1 MPYHIEIPTI
11 IKNIPPYYLNPFF
24 TIIISMKTLF
34 ESYKD
39 YFRVGAAISGI
50 ILMNDEEKAELF
62 EHMKARYE
70 DFKKNFKPTPEFPE
84 FKFPEPKPFPAGRM
98 PDYEL
103 AASQFNLVVAENECK
118 MGSIYHKGAD
128 GKPTFDFAA
137 ADRLRDFAKKN
148 GQDMRWHTLVWHNQS
163 PKWIFENADGSKV
176 SKEELEARLKNYIF
190 TVGERYRDDICSVD
204 VVNECISD
212 KNFVLR
218 DGADR
223 SQWFDILGPDYVD
236 KAFFWAKEAFPKSSL
251 VINDYNLE
259 MVPGKREGMYKL
271 LKGML
276 ERGVPVDTVGLQ
288 MHINIEY
295 PPVSEIEKTIE
306 LYGSLGLK
314 VIVTEMEISMYA
326 DREQDKGIFEERK
339 EYTAELLEKQADR
352 YAEIFE
358 CFKKEARAGIL
369 KDVVLWGIT
378 DRMSW
383 KNGFPVPGR
392 TDAPLLFDEEG
403 KPKAA
408 FDRLCK

>member
-1 MPYHIEIPTI
+1 
-11 IKNIPPYYLNPFF
+11 
-24 TIIISMKTLF
+24 MKRLF

-50 ILMNDEEKAELF
+50 ILMSDEEKAKHF

-118 MGSIYHKGAD
+118 MGSVYHKGAD

-163 PKWIFENADGSKV
+163 PDWIFKNDDGSKASREV
-176 SKEELEARLKNYIF
+176 LEERLKNYIF

-259 MVPGKREGMYKL
+259 MVEGKIPRCLLRCPGFAAHVNG
-271 LKGML
+271 
-276 ERGVPVDTVGLQ
+276 
-288 MHINIEY
+288 
-295 PPVSEIEKTIE
+295 
-306 LYGSLGLK
+306 
-314 VIVTEMEISMYA
+314 
-326 DREQDKGIFEERK
+326 DRFQQHGDQRIQGQHRQRNQENEQDHIGGLGKPRPHP
-339 EYTAELLEKQADR
+339 ALH
-352 YAEIFE
+352 
-358 CFKKEARAGIL
+358 
-369 KDVVLWGIT
+369 
-378 DRMSW
+378 
-383 KNGFPVPGR
+383 PVHA
-392 TDAPLLFDEEG
+392 DAPVNGLLHFNPPLRWGVVEVPSS
-403 KPKAA
+403 K
-408 FDRLCK
+408 FQVLSY

>member
-1 MPYHIEIPTI
+1 
-11 IKNIPPYYLNPFF
+11 
-24 TIIISMKTLF
+24 MKRLF

-39 YFRVGAAISGI
+39 YFRVGAAVSSIL
-50 ILMNDEEKAELF
+50 LMNDDEKAKLYEN
-62 EHMKARYE
+62 MKARYAE
-70 DFKKNFKPTPEFPE
+70 FKKNFKPTPEFPE
-84 FKFPEPKPFPAGRM
+84 FKFPEPQPLPAGPM
-98 PDYEL
+98 PDTQL

-118 MGSIYHKGAD
+118 MGSIYHKDPD
-128 GKPTFDFAA
+128 GQPFFDFAA
-137 ADRLRDFAKKN
+137 ADRLRDFAKAN

-163 PKWIFENADGSKV
+163 PDWIFKNDDGSKA
-176 SKEELEARLKNYIF
+176 SPELLEERLKNYIF

-259 MVPGKREGMYKL
+259 MVSGKREGMYKL
-271 LKGML
+271 VKGMK

-288 MHINIEY
+288 MHINIEN

-306 LYGSLGLK
+306 LYGSLGLN

-326 DREQDKGIFEERK
+326 DKEQDKGKFDPRR
-339 EYTAELLEKQADR
+339 EYTPELLAKQADR
-352 YAEIFE
+352 YEEI
-358 CFKKEARAGIL
+358 
-369 KDVVLWGIT
+369 
-378 DRMSW
+378 
-383 KNGFPVPGR
+383 
-392 TDAPLLFDEEG
+392 
-403 KPKAA
+403 
-408 FDRLCK
+408 

>member
-1 MPYHIEIPTI
+1 
-11 IKNIPPYYLNPFF
+11 
-24 TIIISMKTLF
+24 MKRLF

-50 ILMNDEEKAELF
+50 ILMSEEEKVEHF
-62 EHMKARYE
+62 EKMKIRYA

-84 FKFPEPKPFPAGRM
+84 FKFPEPKPLPTGRL

-103 AASQFNLVVAENECK
+103 AANQFNLVVAENECK
-118 MGSIYHKGAD
+118 MGSIYNGEND
-128 GKPTFDFAA
+128 FDFKM
-137 ADRLRDFAKKN
+137 ADRLRDFARKN

-163 PKWIFENADGSKV
+163 PKWIFEDEKGEKV
-176 SKEELEARLKNYIF
+176 SKEVLEERLKKYIF

-212 KNFVLR
+212 KNFILR

-223 SQWFDILGPDYVD
+223 SQWFDILGPDYID

-259 MVPGKREGMYKL
+259 IVPGKRQGMYNL
-271 LKGML
+271 LKGLL

-288 MHINIEY
+288 MHINIEN

-306 LYGSLGLK
+306 LYGSLGLN
-314 VIVTEMEISMYA
+314 VIVTEMEISVYP
-326 DREQDKGIFEERK
+326 DKEQNNGKFDPRR
-339 EYTAELLEKQADR
+339 EYTPELFEQQAER
-352 YAEIFE
+352 YYQIFE
-358 CFKKEARAGIL
+358 CFKKEAKAGIL

-383 KNGFPVPGR
+383 KNGFPVPDR
-392 TDAPLLFDEEG
+392 TDVPLLFDGEG

-408 FDRLCK
+408 FDRLTK

>member
-1 MPYHIEIPTI
+1 
-11 IKNIPPYYLNPFF
+11 
-24 TIIISMKTLF
+24 MKRLF

-50 ILMNDEEKAELF
+50 ILMSDEEKAAHF
-62 EHMKARYE
+62 EQMKARYE
-70 DFKKNFKPTPEFPE
+70 EFKKNFKPTPEFPE

-118 MGSIYHKGAD
+118 MGSIYHMGPD
-128 GKPTFDFAA
+128 GKPVFDFAA

-163 PKWIFENADGSKV
+163 PQWIFKDEKGEKV
-176 SKEELEARLKNYIF
+176 SKEVLEERLKNYIF

-212 KNFVLR
+212 KNFILR

-223 SQWFDILGPDYVD
+223 SQWFDILGPEYVD

-259 MVPGKREGMYKL
+259 IVPGKRQGMYDL
-271 LKGML
+271 VKGMK

-306 LYGSLGLK
+306 LYGSLGLN

-326 DREQDKGIFEERK
+326 DKEQNEGKFEPRK
-339 EYTAELLEKQADR
+339 EYTPELLAKQAER
-352 YAEIFE
+352 YEEIFE
-358 CFKKEARAGIL
+358 CFKKEAKAGIL

-392 TDAPLLFDEEG
+392 TDAPLLFDGEG
-403 KPKAA
+403 KPKVA
-408 FDRLCK
+408 FDRLCKD

>member
-1 MPYHIEIPTI
+1 M
-11 IKNIPPYYLNPFF
+11 
-24 TIIISMKTLF
+24 
-34 ESYKD
+34 
-39 YFRVGAAISGI
+39 
-50 ILMNDEEKAELF
+50 
-62 EHMKARYE
+62 
-70 DFKKNFKPTPEFPE
+70 
-84 FKFPEPKPFPAGRM
+84 
-98 PDYEL
+98 
-103 AASQFNLVVAENECK
+103 
-118 MGSIYHKGAD
+118 
-128 GKPTFDFAA
+128 
-137 ADRLRDFAKKN
+137 
-148 GQDMRWHTLVWHNQS
+148 
-163 PKWIFENADGSKV
+163 
-176 SKEELEARLKNYIF
+176 
-190 TVGERYRDDICSVD
+190 
-204 VVNECISD
+204 NECISD

-314 VIVTEMEISMYA
+314 VIVTEMEISMYS
-326 DREQDKGIFEERK
+326 DREQDNGIFEERK
-339 EYTAELLEKQADR
+339 EYTAELLEKQAAR
-352 YAEIFE
+352 YEEIFE
-358 CFKKEARAGIL
+358 CFKKEAKAGIL

-383 KNGFPVPGR
+383 KNNFPVPGR
-392 TDAPLLFDEEG
+392 TDAPLLFDGDG
-403 KPKAA
+403 KPKPA
-408 FDRLCK
+408 FERLVK

>member
-1 MPYHIEIPTI
+1 
-11 IKNIPPYYLNPFF
+11 
-24 TIIISMKTLF
+24 MKRLF

-50 ILMNDEEKAELF
+50 ILMNDDEKADLF
-62 EHMKARYE
+62 EKMKARYA

-84 FKFPEPKPFPAGRM
+84 FKFPEPKPLPQGEM
-98 PDYEL
+98 PDKEL
-103 AASQFNLVVAENECK
+103 AATQFNLVVAENECK
-118 MGSIYHKGAD
+118 MGSIYHKGPD
-128 GKPTFDFAA
+128 GKPVFDFTA
-137 ADRLRDFAKKN
+137 ADRLRDFAKAN

-163 PKWIFENADGSKV
+163 PKWIFENDDGSKV
-176 SKEELEARLKNYIF
+176 SREVLEERLKNYIF

-212 KNFVLR
+212 KNFILR
-218 DGADR
+218 DGEDR
-223 SQWFDILGPDYVD
+223 SQWFDILGPEYVD

-259 MVPGKREGMYKL
+259 MVPGKREGMYNL
-271 LKGML
+271 LKGMK

-306 LYGSLGLK
+306 LYGSLGLN
-314 VIVTEMEISMYA
+314 VIVTEMEISMYT
-326 DREQDKGIFEERK
+326 DKDQNNGKFDPRK
-339 EYTAELLEKQADR
+339 EYTPELLEKQAER

-358 CFKKEARAGIL
+358 CFKKEAKAGIL

-378 DRMSW
+378 DPMSW
-383 KNGFPVPGR
+383 KNNFPAPGR
-392 TDAPLLFDEEG
+392 TDAPLLFGEG
-403 KPKAA
+403 GKAKPA
-408 FDRLCK
+408 FNKLCNL

>member
-1 MPYHIEIPTI
+1 
-11 IKNIPPYYLNPFF
+11 
-24 TIIISMKTLF
+24 MKRLF

-50 ILMNDEEKAELF
+50 ILMSDEEKAAHF
-62 EHMKARYE
+62 EQMKARYE
-70 DFKKNFKPTPEFPE
+70 EFKKNFKPTPEFPE

-118 MGSIYHKGAD
+118 MGSIYHMGPD
-128 GKPTFDFAA
+128 GKLVFDFAA

-163 PKWIFENADGSKV
+163 PQWIFKDEKGEKV
-176 SKEELEARLKNYIF
+176 SKEVLEERLKNYIF

-212 KNFVLR
+212 KNFILR

-223 SQWFDILGPDYVD
+223 SQWFDILGPEYVD

-259 MVPGKREGMYKL
+259 IVPGKRQGMYDL
-271 LKGML
+271 VKGML

-288 MHINIEY
+288 MHINIEN

-306 LYGSLGLK
+306 LYGSLGLN

-326 DREQDKGIFEERK
+326 DKEQNEGKFEPRK
-339 EYTAELLEKQADR
+339 EYTPELLAKQAER
-352 YAEIFE
+352 YEEIFE
-358 CFKKEARAGIL
+358 CFKKEAKAGIL

-392 TDAPLLFDEEG
+392 TDAPLLFDGDG
-403 KPKAA
+403 KPKVA
-408 FDRLCK
+408 FDRLCN

>member
-1 MPYHIEIPTI
+1 MSKILYE
-11 IKNIPPYYLNPFF
+11 NF
-24 TIIISMKTLF
+24 
-34 ESYKD
+34 KD

-50 ILMNDEEKAELF
+50 VLMNDAEREELF
-62 EHMKARYE
+62 QKRKAWFE
-70 DFKKNFKPTPEFPE
+70 EFKKNFKPQPGMPE
-84 FKFPEPKPFPAGRM
+84 FKFTEPEPFPKGDM
-98 PDYEL
+98 IEKQL
-103 AASQFNLVVAENECK
+103 AATQFNLVVAENECK
-118 MGSIYHKGAD
+118 MGNIYRGPD
-128 GKPTFDFAA
+128 QFDFTGP
-137 ADRLRDFAKKN
+137 DRLLKFARENK
-148 GQDMRWHTLVWHNQS
+148 QDMRWHTLVWHQQS
-163 PKWIFENADGSKV
+163 PKWIFDDGKGGKA
-176 SKEELEARLKNYIF
+176 SKEQLEERLKHYIM
-190 TVGERYRDDICSVD
+190 TVGERYKNDICSVD

-271 LKGML
+271 LKGMK

-306 LYGSLGLK
+306 LYGSLGLN

-339 EYTAELLEKQADR
+339 EYTPELLEKQADR

-369 KDVVLWGIT
+369 KDVILWGIT

-392 TDAPLLFDEEG
+392 TDAPLLFDGEG
-403 KPKAA
+403 KPKPA
-408 FDRLCK
+408 FDKLCVK